1 MAILDGLRVLDLAD
15 LRGQLCGKLLA
26 DLGMEVVKI
35 EPPEGDP
42 VRRIGP
48 FKAGAPAPE
57 ASLRFAFLNARKRSI
72 CLDLASPAGRETVL
86 GWFADDRDHSWIVVA
101 SNGGAAPHPGWAH
114 NLAAYPDRARI
125 DLGDGEIPVTAEL
138 ITGSER
144 QEVWDR
150 IVELAPGYGKYTEKT
165 DREIPLFRL
174 VRRS

>member
-1 MAILDGLRVLDLAD
+1 MMKWMSWTGSLMFRFGAKVQGRPLL
-15 LRGQLCGKLLA
+15 KLTTT
-26 DLGMEVVKI
+26 
-35 EPPEGDP
+35 
-42 VRRIGP
+42 
-48 FKAGAPAPE
+48 GA
-57 ASLRFAFLNARKRSI
+57 RTRKKRH
-72 CLDLASPAGRETVL
+72 TVL

-138 ITGSER
+138 IIGSER

-150 IVELAPGYGKYTEKT
+150 IVDLAPGYGKYTEKT